1 MTSDVTRTDFVGN
14 SRTSFGR
21 FTYGAK
27 NIAVKQWGEGASLS
41 VGAFCSI
48 AENVTV
54 FLGGNHRM
62 DWITT
67 FPFGH
72 IFQNEL
78 GNVGLAGH
86 PTTNGDVVIGH
97 DVWIGYGVSIVSGVT
112 IGDGAVLAA
121 NATVVRDVGPYEIVA
136 GNPAQLLRKR
146 FDQDIIDRLMAL
158 SWWNLPVET
167 IKLMARD
174 LSSPPSADL
183 IDHLI
188 EKYGDQGAV

>member
-1 MTSDVTRTDFVGN
+1 MTNDITRTDFFGK

-21 FTYGAK
+21 FTYGAQH
-27 NIAVKQWGEGASLS
+27 ITVKQWGEGASLS
-41 VGAFCSI
+41 IGAFCSI

-86 PTTNGDVVIGH
+86 PTTNGDVVIGN

-121 NATVVRDVGPYEIVA
+121 NATVVRDVAPYEIVA

-158 SWWNLPVET
+158 GWWNLPVET
-167 IKLMARD
+167 IKLMARE

-188 EKYGDQGAV
+188 EKYGDQGDV